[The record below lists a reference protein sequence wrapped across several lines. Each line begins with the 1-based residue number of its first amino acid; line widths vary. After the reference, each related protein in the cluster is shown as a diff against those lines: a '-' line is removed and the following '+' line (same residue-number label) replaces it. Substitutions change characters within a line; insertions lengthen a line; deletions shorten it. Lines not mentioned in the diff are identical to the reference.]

1 MAGAHV
7 DIEDYKMFITDFS
20 SFVFDFAYLCR
31 PVLYFVP
38 DYGQFKAGMNHYRE
52 LDLPFEKA
60 FGPLV
65 LDPDGAVEEIK
76 KAAKNGFEP
85 ESIYAE
91 RMRNFYYPLEN
102 CAEALYNEVSSWDCL

>member
-1 MAGAHV
+1 M
-7 DIEDYKMFITDFS
+7 
-20 SFVFDFAYLCR
+20 
-31 PVLYFVP
+31 LYFVP

-60 FGPLV
+60 FGSLV

-76 KAAKNGFEP
+76 KAAENGFEP
-85 ESIYAE
+85 EPVYAE